1 MTFGINELNDG
12 LRDFEALAILMLDA
26 SGTMAQEELKTK
38 ERKSLRV
45 AVMVQD
51 LLNALDDLR
60 YAAVSITICC
70 FSADKGEAKIISLL
84 EGYCPYDLKTY
95 TGGPPE
101 HWDGLSDKH
110 RAQGMGHGT
119 PIGTAIEWARKHA
132 EGWILAAP
140 GQVQRRAV
148 IYLLSD
154 GMNNIGLNGMDQKKL
169 IQEFN
174 QTCEKGEI
182 KLATIGY
189 FQSDE
194 SPSGTLTNPEE
205 EAGRQL
211 LNDLRLN
218 EYAYFESDDVEKIG
232 RYILETVTP

>member
-1 MTFGINELNDG
+1 MCFGNYDNEG
-12 LRDFEALAILMLDA
+12 LRDFEALAILTLDA

-45 AVMVQD
+45 AVMAQD
-51 LLNALDDLR
+51 LLNVLDDLK
-60 YAAVSITICC
+60 YAAVSITIAC

-119 PIGTAIEWARKHA
+119 PIGTALDWARQHA
-132 EGWILAAP
+132 QGWILAAP

-154 GMNNIGLNGMDQKKL
+154 GMNNIGPDGRDQKKL
-169 IQEFN
+169 IQDFN
-174 QTCEKGEI
+174 QTCEHGEI
-182 KLATIGY
+182 RVATIGY
-189 FQSDE
+189 FQSKE
-194 SPSGTLTNPEE
+194 GENKEE
-205 EAGRQL
+205 DDGRQL
-211 LNDLRLN
+211 LKELRLN
-218 EYAYFESDDVEKIG
+218 ELVYFESDDVEKIG
-232 RYILETVTP
+232 RYILETVTA

>member
-1 MTFGINELNDG
+1 MTFGINEFNEG
-12 LRDFEALAILMLDA
+12 LRDFEARAILVLDA
-26 SGTMAQEELKTK
+26 SGTMGQKELKTD
-38 ERKSLRV
+38 EPKSLRV

-101 HWDGLSDKH
+101 HWDGLSAQH

-132 EGWILAAP
+132 EGWILSAP
-140 GQVQRRAV
+140 GQVQRRVV

-154 GMNNIGLNGMDQKKL
+154 GMNNIGPDGKDQKEL
-169 IQEFN
+169 IRAFN

-182 KLATIGY
+182 RLANIGY
-189 FQSDE
+189 FQSKE
-194 SPSGTLTNPEE
+194 GENKEE
-205 EAGRQL
+205 DDGRQL
-211 LNDLRLN
+211 LKDLRLN
-218 EYAYFESDDVEKIG
+218 ELAYFESDDVEKIG
-232 RYILETVTP
+232 RYILETVTA

>member
-1 MTFGINELNDG
+1 MCFGINGFNDEG
-12 LRDFEALAILMLDA
+12 LPDIEALAILMLDA
-26 SGTMAQEELKTK
+26 SGTMGQKELKTDEPK
-38 ERKSLRV
+38 HLRV
-45 AVMVQD
+45 AVMVQE

-95 TGGPPE
+95 SGGPPE
-101 HWDGLSDKH
+101 HWDGLSAKN

-119 PIGTAIEWARKHA
+119 PIGSALAWARKHA

-140 GQVQRRAV
+140 GQVQRRGV

-154 GMNNIGLNGMDQKKL
+154 GMNNIGPDGKEVKKA

-174 QTCEKGEI
+174 HTCEQGEI
-182 KLATIGY
+182 RLNTIGF
-189 FQSDE
+189 FQSKE
-194 SPSGTLTNPEE
+194 GENREE
-205 EAGRQL
+205 DDGRQL
-211 LNDLRLN
+211 LKDLRFN
-218 EYAYFESDDVEKIG
+218 EDAYFESDDVQRIG
-232 RYILETVTP
+232 RYILETVTQAKAP

>member
-1 MTFGINELNDG
+1 MTFGINEFNEG
-12 LRDFEALAILMLDA
+12 LCDFEARAILALDA
-26 SGTMAQEELKTK
+26 SATMGQLELKTK
-38 ERKSLRV
+38 EPKHLRV
-45 AVMVQD
+45 ALMVQD

-95 TGGPPE
+95 SGGPPE
-101 HWDGLSDKH
+101 HWDGLSAQN

-119 PIGTAIEWARKHA
+119 PIGTAIDWARNHA

-154 GMNNIGLNGMDQKKL
+154 GMNNSRV
-169 IQEFN
+169 
-174 QTCEKGEI
+174 EI
-182 KLATIGY
+182 RCA
-189 FQSDE
+189 Q
-194 SPSGTLTNPEE
+194 P
-205 EAGRQL
+205 
-211 LNDLRLN
+211 
-218 EYAYFESDDVEKIG
+218 
-232 RYILETVTP
+232 